1 MNVWI
6 CVDVISLLQLEYVTD
21 AWVQETRLL
30 LSIHCHF
37 ATCALKEVL
46 SVQIV
51 LYSKSKLRKS
61 RTLQESKSNLI
72 SCFDYVFFI
81 LSS

>member
-1 MNVWI
+1 MNAWI
-6 CVDVISLLQLEYVTD
+6 CDEVISLLHLEYVTD
-21 AWVQETRLL
+21 AWVQGTRLL
-30 LSIHCHF
+30 LSIHRHF

-61 RTLQESKSNLI
+61 HTLQESKLNLI
-72 SCFDYVFFI
+72 S
-81 LSS
+81 